1 MIKNTFETQ
10 PKFPYTK
17 PEFNEKWEQPIKI
30 VNAPEQFG
38 LPARQHVE
46 EKELSPLDIIDIDD
60 RALRDAQCASICFG
74 RPHAGELATKE
85 LWQRA
90 GINGKKLFTLSD
102 RGTDDIF
109 RSPKIPSAGTKI
121 SRWIIDPNR
130 APLLD
135 MNPDNPLVPGKILW
149 HNNFLT
155 DEPVYQEG
163 REPTEEEIRDL
174 TERLYFPYYNSMMG
188 LVGSLAD
195 RRTDDQQRVLV
206 IDGHS
211 FPTHSSL
218 SRFYERYGI
227 SDFEKLPLFII
238 GNKDGQSCDDDITE
252 AFIKSLKENFNSLSE
267 EQQRALLQ
275 NISSEQL
282 IGLNQPFKGVHNVQF
297 FGQRQQG
304 INSFQLE
311 LNESAYMDED
321 RDDIY
326 NSAYDEKRMNV
337 LQRLIEKTCLD
348 IDPILKQ
355 PKP

>member
-1 MIKNTFETQ
+1 
-10 PKFPYTK
+10 
-17 PEFNEKWEQPIKI
+17 
-30 VNAPEQFG
+30 
-38 LPARQHVE
+38 
-46 EKELSPLDIIDIDD
+46 
-60 RALRDAQCASICFG
+60 
-74 RPHAGELATKE
+74 
-85 LWQRA
+85 
-90 GINGKKLFTLSD
+90 
-102 RGTDDIF
+102 
-109 RSPKIPSAGTKI
+109 
-121 SRWIIDPNR
+121 
-130 APLLD
+130 
-135 MNPDNPLVPGKILW
+135 
-149 HNNFLT
+149 
-155 DEPVYQEG
+155 
-163 REPTEEEIRDL
+163 
-174 TERLYFPYYNSMMG
+174 MMG
-188 LVGSLAD
+188 LIGSLAD

-218 SRFYERYGI
+218 SRFYERDGI